1 MVLLGQV
8 AFIVL
13 FDDGN
18 KSVTLMPSWFWLIT
32 RFWRCWLVKMGHN
45 EECVND
51 TMCIIM
57 VIASFTLPYITHYG
71 SSSDQ

>member
-1 MVLLGQV
+1 M
-8 AFIVL
+8 
-13 FDDGN
+13 
-18 KSVTLMPSWFWLIT
+18 
-32 RFWRCWLVKMGHN
+32 KMGHN